1 MLSDTAMIKD
11 QHKILFIMMQEL
23 QKGFQVKSEGETK
36 IFNKNPT
43 KISFDEK
50 MVNNGGKGF
59 ILTTKFYN
67 NTKNDDI
74 LGPNKKSLE
83 GKESLDPEEK
93 VAN

>member
-1 MLSDTAMIKD
+1 MA
-11 QHKILFIMMQEL
+11 
-23 QKGFQVKSEGETK
+23 
-36 IFNKNPT
+36 NY
-43 KISFDEK
+43 
-50 MVNNGGKGF
+50 GGKGF

-93 VAN
+93 VANKKEQKTQTTSNAENSRQQALHEDIPSRRRQDTRNIRATTLYC